1 MIIFLNFTNNGNN
14 CDYSVVGVIRNMFK
28 KLSEKLAKESYGGNK
43 YLQNDYGVTPY
54 GILCEYLLWIL
65 ILILLIA
72 QLLRVILVICI

>member
-1 MIIFLNFTNNGNN
+1 MLRKFA
-14 CDYSVVGVIRNMFK
+14 
-28 KLSEKLAKESYGGNK
+28 EKLAKESYGGNK

-72 QLLRVILVICI
+72 QFVFAIILVLGEIRC